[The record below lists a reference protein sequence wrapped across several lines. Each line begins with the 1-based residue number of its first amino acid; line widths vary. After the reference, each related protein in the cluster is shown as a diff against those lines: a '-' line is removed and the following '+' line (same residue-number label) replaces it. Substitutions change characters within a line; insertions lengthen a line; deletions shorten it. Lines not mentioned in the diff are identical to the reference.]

1 MAALQGCACE
11 AMEVNSG
18 GLTFEGLQLGKS
30 CQNNSLLYVS
40 SQSKTY
46 SSVSYP
52 DHHKVFAVLFTRTTV
67 NVLVI

>member
-40 SQSKTY
+40 SQSKTIIK
-46 SSVSYP
+46 SL
-52 DHHKVFAVLFTRTTV
+52 LFY
-67 NVLVI
+67 LQGQQLMF